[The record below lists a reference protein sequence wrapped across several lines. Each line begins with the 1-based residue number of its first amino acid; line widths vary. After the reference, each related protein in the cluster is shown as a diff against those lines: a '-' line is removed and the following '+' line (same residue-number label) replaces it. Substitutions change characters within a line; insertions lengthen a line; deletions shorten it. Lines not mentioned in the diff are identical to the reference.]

1 MGAIT
6 PRYIKHL
13 GKKLTESEVGPR
25 YLGETGDSLYVP
37 RSLGNSVA
45 FSFSAM
51 LFILGTKGDNY
62 VFIIV
67 LSRDPLNKLCVTL
80 EEENKV

>member
-25 YLGETGDSLYVP
+25 YLGETGDSLYV
-37 RSLGNSVA
+37 
-45 FSFSAM
+45 
-51 LFILGTKGDNY
+51 
-62 VFIIV
+62 
-67 LSRDPLNKLCVTL
+67 CVTVYL
-80 EEENKV
+80 GFSDLKKITHHFYLFLQIEFLLLKLKNGWS